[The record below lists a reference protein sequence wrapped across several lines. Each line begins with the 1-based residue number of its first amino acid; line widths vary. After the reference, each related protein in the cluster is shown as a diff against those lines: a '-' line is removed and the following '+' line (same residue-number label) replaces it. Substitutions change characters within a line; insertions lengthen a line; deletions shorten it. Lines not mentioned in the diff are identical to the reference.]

1 MTWIDVPVRIDPN
14 GRLPRYASG
23 QSAGCD
29 LYATM
34 DLIIRPGETALMPLR
49 LTMALPDGMEAQI
62 RPRSGLSLKTDLR
75 LPNSP
80 GTIDSDYRQE
90 VGVILQNTYNPSCLP
105 GLIAVDPRIALI
117 LKRDYRRITLKDFL
131 AQSGQ
136 QAILTEI
143 GDSLTDLL
151 SQILYLDQAG
161 NPYGTI
167 YLKQGDR
174 IAQMILSHYDQARW
188 LDHDCPE
195 QVGSDRGGGFGSTG
209 LTDSSS

>member
-1 MTWIDVPVRIDPN
+1 MTWIDVPVRIDPY

-29 LYATM
+29 LYAPL

-49 LTMALPDGMEAQI
+49 LTMALPDGIEAQI

-90 VGVILQNTYNPSCLP
+90 VGVILQNTFNPACLP
-105 GLIAVDPRIALI
+105 GMIAADPRLALV
-117 LKRDYRRITLKDFL
+117 LKRDYQATTLKEFL
-131 AQSGQ
+131 EQSGQ

-143 GDSLTDLL
+143 GDSLPDLL
-151 SQILYLDQAG
+151 GQTLYLDQAG

-167 YLKQGDR
+167 YLKQGER
-174 IAQMILSHYDQARW
+174 IAQMILSRFDQAHW
-188 LDHDCPE
+188 LEHDRPE
-195 QVGSDRGGGFGSTG
+195 QLGSDRGGGFGSTG
-209 LTDSSS
+209 LTDT